1 MSNPTYSISP
11 AAIVIF
17 GASGDLTWRKLVP
30 ALQSLNCEGMLPES
44 LRVIGVARSPLDDD
58 EWRQRLYRGVVEY
71 ARHKPHQ
78 EICEPWPLFARRIS
92 YLRGDYDDPVT
103 YRTLTARLAELA
115 EHGIVNVLFY
125 LATPPTLYST
135 IIEQLGLSGLNRSA
149 VGWRRIIIE
158 KPFGHDLPSAQELDD
173 RVHAVFQE
181 EQVYRID
188 HYLGKETVQNIIA
201 FRFANAIF
209 EPLWNRNYVS
219 NVQITMAENVGVEHR
234 AGYYDQAGVL
244 RDMFQNHMLQL
255 LTLTAMEPP
264 AAFNARF
271 LRDEKVKVLEAIRP
285 VRAEELVLG
294 QYRGYTE
301 EEGVAPGSQTPT
313 YAAMRLYVDN
323 WRWQGVPFYLRSGKA
338 LSAKATEITLQFKR
352 VPHYLFMPNA
362 EPTPNSL
369 SLCIQPNE
377 GMHLRFATKEPGTG
391 MRTTPQDMEFHYDER
406 LLPEAYERLLLDAL
420 QGDASLFARS
430 DEIAHAWRLIDALI
444 AIAGPPTPY
453 EPGSAGPPEAAEL
466 LAQLGHRWISGCCAQ
481 LC

>member
-30 ALQSLNCEGMLPES
+30 ALQSLNCEGLLPES
-44 LRVIGVARSPLDDD
+44 LRVIGVARSPFDDD

-92 YLRGDYDDPVT
+92 YLRGDYGDPAT
-103 YRTLTARLAELA
+103 YRTLAVRLAELA
-115 EHGIVNVLFY
+115 EHSIINVLFY

-313 YAAMRLYVDN
+313 YAAVRLYVDN

-352 VPHYLFMPNA
+352 VPHYLFVPNA

-444 AIAGPPTPY
+444 AIAGPPAPY
-453 EPGSAGPPEAAEL
+453 EPGSAGPPEAAKL